1 MELPTGS
8 DFWQIASLV
17 ISALG
22 LFLALRA
29 SARREARSLRADM
42 EKIRV
47 ETKALREHIDEGI
60 RNIRAEIQALR
71 EHVEKLAGDAR
82 ADTQALRE
90 HVDKGAGNTR
100 AETKALREHIDR
112 LEERLGGRIDRLEK
126 HAREDHRE
134 LSAGLAALKAEVSA
148 LGAKL
153 DERSRPRRLQLE
165 TVREETH
172 EAYSGEC
179 PDDHALAT
187 DDSGPDTEGE
197 SGGGGNAGSS

>member
-1 MELPTGS
+1 MAG
-8 DFWQIASLV
+8 DA
-17 ISALG
+17 
-22 LFLALRA
+22 
-29 SARREARSLRADM
+29 RAD
-42 EKIRV
+42 
-47 ETKALREHIDEGI
+47 T
-60 RNIRAEIQALR
+60 QALR
-71 EHVEKLAGDAR
+71 EHVEELAGDAR

-165 TVREETH
+165 TVREETP

-179 PDDHALAT
+179 SDDATSAT
-187 DDSGPDTEGE
+187 DDAGPDPEGE